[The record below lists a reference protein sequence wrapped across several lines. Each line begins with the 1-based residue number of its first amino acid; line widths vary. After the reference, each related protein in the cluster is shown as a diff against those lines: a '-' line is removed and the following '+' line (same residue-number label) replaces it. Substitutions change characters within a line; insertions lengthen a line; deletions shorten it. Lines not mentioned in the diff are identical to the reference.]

1 VCKWFV
7 VGTQAHEAKMAEFA
21 ARSDDAKLAV
31 QEIDTAG
38 ATARK
43 ELTEQLAALNGTYTF
58 SKQKIKFDIGGVR
71 YSTARSTLQRAA
83 KDSLLATMASG
94 RFVSRTLSISV
105 CRRLS
110 LLCREKGGPVP
121 GLSI

>member
-1 VCKWFV
+1 
-7 VGTQAHEAKMAEFA
+7 MAEFA
-21 ARSDDAKLAV
+21 ARSDDAKHAV

-38 ATARK
+38 AAARK

-94 RFVSRTLSISV
+94 RFVSPTH
-105 CRRLS
+105 S
-110 LLCREKGGPVP
+110 LLFVAAYPYYVERRGEPVP
-121 GLSI
+121 G